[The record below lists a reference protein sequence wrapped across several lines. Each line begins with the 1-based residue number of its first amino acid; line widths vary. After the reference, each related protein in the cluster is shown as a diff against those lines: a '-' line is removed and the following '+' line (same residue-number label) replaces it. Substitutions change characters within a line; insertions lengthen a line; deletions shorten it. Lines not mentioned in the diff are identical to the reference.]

1 MTRPGGR
8 AGFTLVE
15 VVVALLLL
23 ELFLFGALMS
33 MRLGAHRARRGLVVE
48 HAVWVAAAL
57 ADSIAHHGT
66 DGTIPRSRPWG
77 WVARVSDRV
86 EARDSTG
93 RLLVSVEVRR

>member
-1 MTRPGGR
+1 MTRPPTP

-15 VVVALLLL
+15 VVVALLVL
-23 ELFLFGALMS
+23 ELFLFGALVS
-33 MRLGAHRARRGLVVE
+33 TRLGAYRARRGLVVE

-57 ADSIAHHGT
+57 ADSIAHHGP

-77 WVARVSDRV
+77 WVALVSDRV